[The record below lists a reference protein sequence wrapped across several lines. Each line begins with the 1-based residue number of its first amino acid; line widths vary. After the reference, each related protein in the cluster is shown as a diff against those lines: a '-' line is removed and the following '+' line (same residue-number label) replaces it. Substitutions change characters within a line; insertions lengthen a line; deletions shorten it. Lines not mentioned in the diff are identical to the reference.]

1 LRELPLKKFVCGDD
15 TQLAGHQKLSMV
27 PEIMNK
33 AICLNFA
40 GYKNTNGFVNSLKGE
55 KIVNGG

>member
-1 LRELPLKKFVCGDD
+1 
-15 TQLAGHQKLSMV
+15 MV
-27 PEIMNK
+27 PEILNK

-40 GYKNTNGFVNSLKGE
+40 GYKITNGFVNSLKGE